1 MARGRSRVK
10 QFLRNLILL
19 SGFLGILVLGA
30 RLLRTRTSPLEGS
43 LSGSHA
49 GVDYHGHDESTA
61 DVESPSSRF
70 RPRPITGSS
79 SASSR
84 AKDAKPDET
93 LNSTIS
99 IAPGCSPW
107 TSRPDIPWQRSIHL
121 GSLAAPDVIPST
133 ILGTTDVMSRHNPG
147 GCASAFERFAPFGHL
162 ATGAQFENLPWSEVR
177 WGSVQDGCAR
187 DNGGKMEDQTAGR
200 KLKRPG
206 EGLDQELE
214 DVIQDERKTGRTAV
228 VLRTWDTYEY
238 GPNHK
243 AWLRAL
249 VTESALDTAGRFQVF
264 LLVDVKNPATE
275 DLLSNE
281 VLYAQILDRSVPEE
295 FQDMAILFNDKLL
308 QEWYPKVS
316 NHKAKDQM
324 YQALQIFS
332 YSFPEF
338 DYVWQ
343 LEMDARFTG
352 HVGHMLEDAATWA
365 QEQPRKNLWERNA
378 RFFIPG
384 LWENDYTAFSASL
397 DREFADADSTIWG
410 PAPNAETYIA
420 SRGPLPPPRSD
431 STWGLDEPADLITF
445 APMINPVGTKWDF
458 ENEVHNFSPTK
469 KSNLLLPR
477 RMAMISMTRTSRRLL
492 QSISLHQRQTG
503 AWLVSEATPETYS
516 FLHGFKA
523 VYVPHLISFNLGTGA
538 LSPKELDKLLHKG
551 PKEGLAGGKRASFL
565 WCGRTWKMKMQ
576 QWLASSY
583 IWWGG
588 QGLSFWYD
596 YVVLEKC
603 FPQMVLHPVKR
614 DGELVLGGITT

>member
-10 QFLRNLILL
+10 QFLRNSILFA
-19 SGFLGILVLGA
+19 SFLGILVLGA
-30 RLLRTRTSPLEGS
+30 RLFTGRTSPLEDP
-43 LSGSHA
+43 LSGPHP
-49 GVDYHGHDESTA
+49 GIEHHEHDEA
-61 DVESPSSRF
+61 RVDVELPPSRI

-79 SASSR
+79 STSSR
-84 AKDAKPDET
+84 AKNANVDEAF
-93 LNSTIS
+93 NSTIS

-107 TSRPDIPWQRSIHL
+107 TSRPNIPWQRTIRL
-121 GSLAAPDVIPST
+121 GSIASPDVIPST
-133 ILGTTDVMSRHNPG
+133 ILGTTDVVSRHNPG
-147 GCASAFERFAPFGHL
+147 GCVSAFERLAPFGHL
-162 ATGAQFENLPWSEVR
+162 GAREEFENLPWSEVR
-177 WGSVQDGCAR
+177 WGSVQDGCAGS
-187 DNGGKMEDQTAGR
+187 NGGKMEDTSAGR
-200 KLKRPG
+200 KLKRPS

-214 DVIQDERKTGRTAV
+214 DMIQDERRTGRTAV

-249 VTESALDTAGRFQVF
+249 VTELALDTAGKFQVF
-264 LLVDVKNPATE
+264 LLVDVKNPAAE
-275 DLLSNE
+275 NLLSNE
-281 VLYAQILDRSVPEE
+281 ALYAQILHRSVPEE
-295 FQDMAILFNDKLL
+295 FHDMAILFNDRLL

-352 HVGHMLEDAATWA
+352 HVGQMLEDAATWA

-384 LWENDYTAFSASL
+384 LWENDYAAFSASL
-397 DREFADADSTIWG
+397 DEEFADAETTIWG
-410 PAPNAETYIA
+410 PAPNAETYITP
-420 SRGPLPPPRSD
+420 RGPPPPPRSE
-431 STWGLDEPADLITF
+431 STWGIDEPADLITLS
-445 APMINPVGTKWDF
+445 PMIDPIGNKWDF

-469 KSNLLLPR
+469 KTNLLLPR

-492 QSISLHQRQTG
+492 QTISLHQRQTG
-503 AWLVSEATPETYS
+503 AWLVSEATPETYA

-538 LSPKELDKLLHKG
+538 LSPKELDKLVHKG
-551 PKEGLAGGKRASFL
+551 SKESLAGGKRASFL
-565 WCGRTWKMKMQ
+565 WCGRTWKMKMK

-596 YVVLEKC
+596 YVVLGKC
-603 FPQMVLHPVKR
+603 MPQMVLHPVKR
-614 DGELVLGGITT
+614 DGELVLGSGA